1 MFLRLRIVAGEFPA
15 RLSAGGTADLHG
27 GPSLRSRRLRASRTD
42 RRHRLAANRGRGGTP
57 FRYALSMPQS
67 RPTPLPDHA
76 TYDALLRLLGHLR
89 DAYTVL
95 QSDELVKVVDF
106 GDVTRK
112 MLAFGLTQNLE
123 RVVSALV
130 RHFPAKQYGEMR
142 RAVEKEMDA

>member
-1 MFLRLRIVAGEFPA
+1 MFLRLRIVAGRALVGYRPA
-15 RLSAGGTADLHG
+15 GRPTCTADRQGGAAVCARRGRTGGTGL
-27 GPSLRSRRLRASRTD
+27 LRAAG
-42 RRHRLAANRGRGGTP
+42 AAAQP
-57 FRYALSMPQS
+57 FRYAHSMPQS

-76 TYDALLRLLGHLR
+76 TYDALLHLLGHLR

-112 MLAFGLTQNLE
+112 MLAFGLTQDLE

-142 RAVEKEMDA
+142 RAVEKDMEA